1 MSGKFMKVKRFA
13 IPTLTLVIIASQLM
27 GCAAANQSELLDMIN
42 QGDQIE
48 IEVAVPINEEQGTEE
63 SITWEELASLTTND
77 TLRSEWDDILG
88 IINTETGKNGVL
100 YVDVTGVNNN
110 NNTLQMALHNRAFV
124 KLMEDEDS
132 LLELAEASMSQYAD
146 LDAEE
151 EMKAYYMGINGY
163 FNLLPDA
170 TPNYCNADSTLTRL
184 EFMSMVTRAETPVQE
199 LEADTVFATAVG
211 NNELNIYA
219 QEVADSSYLDIES
232 KSLNNMTANGTIT
245 RGEVVYMLM
254 NHYFPNELANVDL
267 STANLSDCIDGGN
280 IAETQNFIEDG
291 VAKEYWK
298 SYELVYAIQNPDQG
312 VPTDMYKALVLAEQM
327 GIINSETRWDEG
339 ITKAEAVE
347 LLVSALMQETSIEV
361 FNYNQ
366 GTITGYEAPED
377 TVVDENTNPNDIGH
391 EYAPT
396 EEEEVVEEETSET
409 TTEEETQTE
418 ENQSS
423 FQWPDEETRAW
434 FGTEFGLSED
444 ELNNMTQQRYD
455 SLLQNWLSGGTGGS
469 NNTGG
474 NSGGGN
480 NSGGSSSSGPE
491 NGDYSNGDTGG
502 LAPAPLNPGTVGGN
516 M

>member
-27 GCAAANQSELLDMIN
+27 GCAAANQSELLEMIN

-151 EMKAYYMGINGY
+151 EMKAFYMGINGY

-199 LEADTVFATAVG
+199 LEADTVFAAAVG

-291 VAKEYWK
+291 VAKDYWK

-312 VPTDMYKALVLAEQM
+312 VPTDIYKALVLAEQM

-339 ITKAEAVE
+339 ITKAEAIE

-377 TVVDENTNPNDIGH
+377 AVVDENTNVNDNDSIAAEGD
-391 EYAPT
+391 P
-396 EEEEVVEEETSET
+396 EEVE
-409 TTEEETQTE
+409 TTEEDTGYVEEDITGSTE
-418 ENQSS
+418 EGYQISDQDRQFLIDTVGLTEEQVNNIKTEAEFNEIVLNWANNQN
-423 FQWPDEETRAW
+423 P
-434 FGTEFGLSED
+434 
-444 ELNNMTQQRYD
+444 YP
-455 SLLQNWLSGGTGGS
+455 SGGGS
-469 NNTGG
+469 

-480 NSGGSSSSGPE
+480 SGSNSGGNEDPNLGG
-491 NGDYSNGDTGG
+491 GD
-502 LAPAPLNPGTVGGN
+502 APITPLIPADEVIPGS

>member
-1 MSGKFMKVKRFA
+1 MKKRNLINLLIGNLA
-13 IPTLTLVIIASQLM
+13 LVTMVS
-27 GCAAANQSELLDMIN
+27 GCAAANQSEMLQMIN
-42 QGDQIE
+42 NGDQIE
-48 IEVAVPINEEQGTEE
+48 IEVAVPINEEQGTVE

-199 LEADTVFATAVG
+199 LEADTAFATAVG

-312 VPTDMYKALVLAEQM
+312 VPTDIYKALVLAEQM

-339 ITKAEAVE
+339 ITKAEAIE

-377 TVVDENTNPNDIGH
+377 AVVDENTNPNDIGH

-396 EEEEVVEEETSET
+396 EEEEVVEEETTET

-423 FQWPDEETRAW
+423 FQWPDEETREW
-434 FGTEFGLSED
+434 FRTEFNLSED
-444 ELNNMTQQRYD
+444 ELNNMTQERFDY
-455 SLLQNWLSGGTGGS
+455 LILNWGVP

-474 NSGGGN
+474 NSGGST
-480 NSGGSSSSGPE
+480 SGGSSNSGPE

-502 LAPAPLNPGTVGGN
+502 LAPMPLNPGDGSLPGS

>member
-1 MSGKFMKVKRFA
+1 MKKRNLINLLIGNLA
-13 IPTLTLVIIASQLM
+13 LVTMVS
-27 GCAAANQSELLDMIN
+27 GCAAANQSELLEMIN

-199 LEADTVFATAVG
+199 LEADTAFVTAVG

-245 RGEVVYMLM
+245 RGEAIYLIM

-339 ITKAEAVE
+339 IAKAEAIE
-347 LLVSALMQETSIEV
+347 LLVTALMQETSIEV

-377 TVVDENTNPNDIGH
+377 AVVDENTNPNDVGWGY
-391 EYAPT
+391 ED
-396 EEEEVVEEETSET
+396 EEVVEEVTEEVEEEPAEET
-409 TTEEETQTE
+409 TEGRRNTIPEDEIDWYLENLHLTREEFDQKTDE
-418 ENQSS
+418 ELSALLMQWLEDMANQSNPS
-423 FQWPDEETRAW
+423 T
-434 FGTEFGLSED
+434 G
-444 ELNNMTQQRYD
+444 N
-455 SLLQNWLSGGTGGS
+455 TGGS
-469 NNTGG
+469 T
-474 NSGGGN
+474 GGGN
-480 NSGGSSSSGPE
+480 NSGGNEDDPNYDPWGDQSFDLGNPE
-491 NGDYSNGDTGG
+491 DT
-502 LAPAPLNPGTVGGN
+502 LPGS

>member
-27 GCAAANQSELLDMIN
+27 GCAAANQSELLEMIN

-48 IEVAVPINEEQGTEE
+48 IEVAIPINEEQGTEE

-199 LEADTVFATAVG
+199 LEADTAFATAVG

-245 RGEVVYMLM
+245 RGEAIYLIM

-339 ITKAEAVE
+339 ITKAEAIE

-366 GTITGYEAPED
+366 GTITGYESPED
-377 TVVDENTNPNDIGH
+377 AVVDENTNPNDNDSIAAEGDP
-391 EYAPT
+391 EEVEITEEDTGYVEEDITGSTEEGYQISDQDRQFLIDTVGLT
-396 EEEEVVEEETSET
+396 EEEVNNIK
-409 TTEEETQTE
+409 TEAEFNEIVLNWAH
-418 ENQSS
+418 NQN
-423 FQWPDEETRAW
+423 P
-434 FGTEFGLSED
+434 
-444 ELNNMTQQRYD
+444 YP
-455 SLLQNWLSGGTGGS
+455 SGGGS
-469 NNTGG
+469 

-480 NSGGSSSSGPE
+480 SGSNSGSNSGGNE
-491 NGDYSNGDTGG
+491 DTNLGGG
-502 LAPAPLNPGTVGGN
+502 LPAFEGIPEEDVLPGS

>member
-27 GCAAANQSELLDMIN
+27 GCAAANQSELLEMIN

-151 EMKAYYMGINGY
+151 EMRAYYMGINGY

-199 LEADTVFATAVG
+199 LEANTAFATAVG

-245 RGEVVYMLM
+245 RGEAIYLIM
-254 NHYFPNELANVDL
+254 NQYFPNELANVDL

-280 IAETQNFIEDG
+280 IAEAQNFIEDG
-291 VAKEYWK
+291 VAKDYWK

-366 GTITGYEAPED
+366 GTITGYEVPED
-377 TVVDENTNPNDIGH
+377 AVVDENTNVNDNDSIAAEGD
-391 EYAPT
+391 P
-396 EEEEVVEEETSET
+396 EEVE
-409 TTEEETQTE
+409 TTEEDTGYVEEDITGSTE
-418 ENQSS
+418 EGYQISDQDRQFLIDTVGLTEEQVNNIKTEAEFNEIVLNWANNQN
-423 FQWPDEETRAW
+423 P
-434 FGTEFGLSED
+434 
-444 ELNNMTQQRYD
+444 YP
-455 SLLQNWLSGGTGGS
+455 SGGGS
-469 NNTGG
+469 

-480 NSGGSSSSGPE
+480 SGSNSGGNEDPNLG
-491 NGDYSNGDTGG
+491 GG
-502 LAPAPLNPGTVGGN
+502 LPAFDLGNPEDTLPGS

>member
-27 GCAAANQSELLDMIN
+27 GCAAANQSELLEMIN

-199 LEADTVFATAVG
+199 LEADTAFATAGTGGFGIRNNSLASFSAIQQIIVTVG
-211 NNELNIYA
+211 MLMFSINFNSYYLILRLKFRDAFNT
-219 QEVADSSYLDIES
+219 EVRTFLIIVAAVIGIITLDIYES
-232 KSLNNMTANGTIT
+232 YGSVTEALRHAAFTVASLI
-245 RGEVVYMLM
+245 
-254 NHYFPNELANVDL
+254 
-267 STANLSDCIDGGN
+267 ST
-280 IAETQNFIEDG
+280 
-291 VAKEYWK
+291 
-298 SYELVYAIQNPDQG
+298 
-312 VPTDMYKALVLAEQM
+312 
-327 GIINSETRWDEG
+327 
-339 ITKAEAVE
+339 
-347 LLVSALMQETSIEV
+347 
-361 FNYNQ
+361 
-366 GTITGYEAPED
+366 TG
-377 TVVDENTNPNDIGH
+377 
-391 EYAPT
+391 
-396 EEEEVVEEETSET
+396 
-409 TTEEETQTE
+409 
-418 ENQSS
+418 
-423 FQWPDEETRAW
+423 
-434 FGTEFGLSED
+434 FGTENFDLWPSLSKTLLIMIMFVGGCAGSTAGGMKVSRWLISIKGFIREMFTLIHPRQVKKVTLD
-444 ELNNMTQQRYD
+444 GRPVDKEVVRSVSSYIVCFVLIFIT
-455 SLLQNWLSGGTGGS
+455 SLLVISLDGRDLVTTFTAVAATINNVGPGLGEVGPTSNFADFSNLSKLMLTFNMIAGRLELFPMLILLSPSTWRK
-469 NNTGG
+469 
-474 NSGGGN
+474 NS
-480 NSGGSSSSGPE
+480 
-491 NGDYSNGDTGG
+491 
-502 LAPAPLNPGTVGGN
+502 
-516 M
+516 